1 MDLSVLLQSVLTA
14 RGSDLHLLA
23 GLRPTMRIDG
33 ELSPIVGQNV
43 IEDEDVKS
51 LLFSIMSEEQK
62 DLFMANKELDFS
74 YAYQEQARFRVN
86 AYCQKGTYGVA
97 FRLIP
102 MKIPSLS
109 EINLP
114 DILHTFAALKQ
125 GFILVTGPTG
135 HGKSTTLAAIINEIN
150 RTRRTHIVT
159 IEDPIEYIFKPELSI
174 ISQREMHLDT
184 HSWDM
189 ALRSVLREDPDVVL
203 IGEMRD
209 LETIRAALTV
219 AETGHLVLASL
230 HTNSA
235 SQSIDRVVGVFPEQE
250 QQQVRLQLA
259 STIEGIISQRL
270 VPLNSGGR
278 IPAVEILTAT
288 AAIKTVIREGKNH
301 LIDNIIQTSAES
313 GMISLDKS
321 LARLVINNKVGKDVA
336 LAYSLHPEDFI
347 SFLREKK

>member
-1 MDLSVLLQSVLTA
+1 MDLSTLLQTVLTA

-23 GLRPTMRIDG
+23 NLQPMIRVDG
-33 ELSPIVGQNV
+33 ELSSIVGQNL
-43 IEDEDVKS
+43 ISADDVKT

-62 DLFMANKELDFS
+62 ELFLANKEIDFS
-74 YAYQEQARFRVN
+74 YAYHDQARFRVN
-86 AYCQKGTYGVA
+86 AYFQKGTIGAA

-102 MKIPSLS
+102 LKIPSLAD
-109 EINLP
+109 INLP
-114 DILHTFAALKQ
+114 DITHTFAALKQ

-203 IGEMRD
+203 VGEMRD
-209 LETIRAALTV
+209 LETIRAAITV

-235 SQSIDRVVGVFPEQE
+235 SQTIDRIVGVFPEQE

-259 STIEGIISQRL
+259 SILEGIISQRL
-270 VPLNSGGR
+270 VPLASGGR
-278 IPAVEILTAT
+278 TPAVEIITAT

-321 LARLVINNKVGKDVA
+321 LARLVLNNKVNKDVA
-336 LAYSLHPEDFI
+336 IAYSLHPEDFV
-347 SFLREKK
+347 SMLKEKK